1 MTASGMD
8 SRTSLV
14 CEDNVSGQLVK
25 KDIGYNDN
33 ETKKVTA
40 GERLYDKT
48 CVCVCGIGIG
58 IGRYADRDRCG

>member
-8 SRTSLV
+8 SRTSLSDNG
-14 CEDNVSGQLVK
+14 EDNVSGQLVK

-40 GERLYDKT
+40 GERYMIKHV
-48 CVCVCGIGIG
+48 CVCVN
-58 IGRYADRDRCG
+58 RDRDRDRDNG

>member
-8 SRTSLV
+8 SRTSLS
-14 CEDNVSGQLVK
+14 DNVSGQLVK

-40 GERLYDKT
+40 GERYNAKR
-48 CVCVCGIGIG
+48 VCVS
-58 IGRYADRDRCG
+58 RDRDRDRDRDKG